1 MKRLNLLKA
10 QLPKRCPKA
19 RLGRPGGLFIVLLG
33 FEPGLQLLGG
43 GPVVPLLATAPSAR
57 KVDAGQGDQRT
68 GVGANAA
75 RAREPLACQGQM
87 AALALAMTNQTA
99 SAAAS
104 SSPCLGGA
112 ASILCLQATSFAE
125 LRDAIRSG
133 LPFSAFLALSKQ
145 LEISPQ
151 HLSAVFGIP
160 PRTVARRKEARHLNP
175 QESDRLYRVA
185 STLSQAVDVLGSI
198 EKARVWLMTPNRALG
213 CEIPLDLLDTDIGT
227 RQVEEVLL
235 RFNYGIIS

>member
-1 MKRLNLLKA
+1 
-10 QLPKRCPKA
+10 
-19 RLGRPGGLFIVLLG
+19 
-33 FEPGLQLLGG
+33 
-43 GPVVPLLATAPSAR
+43 
-57 KVDAGQGDQRT
+57 
-68 GVGANAA
+68 
-75 RAREPLACQGQM
+75 M
-87 AALALAMTNQTA
+87 ANQTA
-99 SAAAS
+99 SAAES

-112 ASILCLQATSFAE
+112 ASILRLQATSFAE
-125 LRDAIRSG
+125 LRDAIHIG

-151 HLSAVFGIP
+151 HLIAVFGIP

-185 STLSQAVDVLGSI
+185 STLSQAVEVLGSI
-198 EKARVWLMTPNRALG
+198 DKARVWLKTPNRALG

-235 RFNYGIIS
+235 RLNYGIFS